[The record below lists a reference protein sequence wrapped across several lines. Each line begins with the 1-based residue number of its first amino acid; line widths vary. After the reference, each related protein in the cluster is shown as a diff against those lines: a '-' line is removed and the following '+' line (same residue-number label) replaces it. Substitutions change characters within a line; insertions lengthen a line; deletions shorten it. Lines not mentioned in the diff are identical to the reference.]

1 MIIRNLFIGL
11 LVILLHEVGHLTAA
25 LALGI
30 NVKRI
35 GVSWKGI
42 YIVREAG
49 PALANMITTLA
60 GPLLNLL
67 LAFAWPASHVS
78 TSVFTSL
85 NLIFGLTN
93 LMPISG
99 SDGQR
104 AFTLLAKEFRQRA
117 I

>member
-1 MIIRNLFIGL
+1 MIIRNVLIWL
-11 LVILLHEVGHLTAA
+11 LVILLHEAAHLTAA

-30 NVKRI
+30 KVKRI

-49 PALANMITTLA
+49 PPLGNMITTLA
-60 GPLLNLL
+60 GPLFNLL
-67 LAFAWPASHVS
+67 LAFAWPASHV
-78 TSVFTSL
+78 FTWL

-104 AFTLLAKEFRQRA
+104 ALTLLAREFRLRA